1 MVVFGANGSTIYT
14 SEAQMARQKIREPLP
29 FVAQLIQ
36 FVAMR
41 YFKSDNTA
49 AVSREILDAI
59 GAANVGASVAY
70 GTDRWSERLDDV
82 YGAFF
87 GTKVRVFAVSSGTA
101 ANSLALATM
110 CPPWGTVLTHHE
122 AHIERDECGAPEF
135 FTGGAKLSLVGGAGA
150 KIAAADL
157 AQRLTWFD
165 AHVHGVQPRM
175 LSITQATERGAIY
188 TPAEI
193 AALAQIAHA
202 KGMRVHMDGARF
214 ANALV
219 AQNVTPAELTWKSGV
234 DVLSFGV
241 IKNGGMNAEAVVFF
255 DPAHVADFEFRRKR
269 AGQLAC
275 KGRYAAV
282 QLLTYLESG
291 MWKRNAE
298 RANRLASRIAAA
310 APRFLSEPFATNQ
323 VFMKLG
329 DERIAALSKEFGFY
343 PWGPTGS
350 GECRFVCSW
359 DTPEEDVDALCAA
372 LSAL

>member
-1 MVVFGANGSTIYT
+1 MGYLRHWRFRRIEFA
-14 SEAQMARQKIREPLP
+14 
-29 FVAQLIQ
+29 
-36 FVAMR
+36 AMR

-49 AVSREILDAI
+49 AVSREILAALS
-59 GAANVGASVAY
+59 AANEGVALAY
-70 GTDRWSERLDDV
+70 GADRWSERLDAV
-82 YGAFF
+82 CGEFF

-101 ANSLALATM
+101 ANSLAIATM
-110 CPPWGTVLTHHE
+110 CPPWGTVLTHAE

-135 FTGGAKLSLVGGAGA
+135 FSGGAKLSLVEGAGA
-150 KIAAADL
+150 KISPAGLGA
-157 AQRLTWFD
+157 RLGWFEP
-165 AHVHGVQPRM
+165 HVHGVQPRM
-175 LSITQATERGAIY
+175 LSITQSTERGAIY
-188 TPAEI
+188 TPPEI
-193 AALAQIAHA
+193 ATLAQIAHA
-202 KGMRVHMDGARF
+202 KEMSVHMDGARF

-219 AQNVTPAELTWKSGV
+219 AQPVSPADLTWKAGV

-255 DPAHVADFEFRRKR
+255 DPARVADFEFRRKR

-282 QLLTYLESG
+282 QILAYLETG
-291 MWKRNAE
+291 LWKRNAE
-298 RANRLASRIAAA
+298 RANALAARIAAA
-310 APRFLSEPFATNQ
+310 APQFLSEPFATNQ

-343 PWGPTGS
+343 PWGPAGS

-372 LSAL
+372 LGRLR

>member
-1 MVVFGANGSTIYT
+1 
-14 SEAQMARQKIREPLP
+14 
-29 FVAQLIQ
+29 
-36 FVAMR
+36 MR

-59 GAANVGASVAY
+59 ASANSGASVAY
-70 GTDRWSERLDDV
+70 GVDRWSERLNAV
-82 YGAFF
+82 FGEFF
-87 GTKVRVFAVSSGTA
+87 AREVRVYAVSSGTA

-110 CPPWGTVLTHHE
+110 CPPWGTVLTHAE

-150 KIAAADL
+150 KIGAADL
-157 AQRLTWFD
+157 STRLTWFD

-193 AALAQIAHA
+193 AELAKIARA

-219 AQNVTPAELTWKSGV
+219 AQRVTPAELTWKSGV

-269 AGQLAC
+269 AGQLFC

-282 QLLTYLESG
+282 QLLAYLETG
-291 MWKRNAE
+291 LWKRNAE
-298 RANRLASRIAAA
+298 RANNLAARIAAA
-310 APRFLSEPFATNQ
+310 APQFLSEPFATNQ

-329 DERIAALSKEFGFY
+329 DERIAALMAQDFGFY
-343 PWGPTGS
+343 DWPPAGS

-372 LSAL
+372 LSKLTS

>member
-1 MVVFGANGSTIYT
+1 
-14 SEAQMARQKIREPLP
+14 
-29 FVAQLIQ
+29 
-36 FVAMR
+36 MR
-41 YFKSDNTA
+41 FFKSDNTA

-59 GAANVGASVAY
+59 AGANTGASLAY
-70 GTDRWSERLDDV
+70 GADRWSERLDAV
-82 YGAFF
+82 FGEFF
-87 GTKVRVFAVSSGTA
+87 GTPVRVFAVSSGTA
-101 ANSLALATM
+101 ANSLAIATL
-110 CPPWGTVLTHHE
+110 CPPWGTVITHEE

-157 AQRLTWFD
+157 EARLAWFEP
-165 AHVHGVQPRM
+165 HVHGVQPRV

-193 AALAQIAHA
+193 AALARIAHA
-202 KGMRVHMDGARF
+202 REMRVHMDGARF

-219 AQNVTPAELTWKSGV
+219 ALGVAPAEITWKAGV

-241 IKNGGMNAEAVVFF
+241 IKNGGLNAEAVVFF
-255 DPAHVADFEFRRKR
+255 DPAQVRDFEFRRKR

-291 MWKRNAE
+291 IWKRNAE
-298 RANRLASRIAAA
+298 RANRLAARVAAA
-310 APRFLSEPFATNQ
+310 APQFLSEPAATNQ

-329 DERIAALSKEFGFY
+329 DERIAALSREFGFY
-343 PWGPTGS
+343 PWGPAGS

-359 DTPEEDVDALCAA
+359 DTPDEDVDALCAN
-372 LSAL
+372 LMGTFTVS